1 MDVLVA
7 VMNVKV
13 VDKQVRCFVS
23 LRDTVKEIERAISP
37 SFFFFCALIFT
48 DTFSNRLYIGYN
60 IYDIPEK
67 SKYWLN

>member
-1 MDVLVA
+1 MDVLAA

-13 VDKQVRCFVS
+13 VDKQVRFFVS
-23 LRDTVKEIERAISP
+23 LRDRVKEIESASSP
-37 SFFFFCALIFT
+37 SFFCALIFT

-67 SKYWLN
+67 INIG